1 VASPKRSL
9 KVEIVGDSRDAVGAL
24 NRLRDSG
31 QRTGGILKTALGTG
45 LGMLASNAIAS
56 GARAISSGIGSIAST
71 VVDMNSTLETSTLQF
86 ETLTGSAE
94 KAEEIVAGLF
104 EFAKATPFETGPI
117 IEASKL
123 MQTFGGDA
131 LNTQDNLKMIGDA
144 AAASGAPINDL
155 GFWVGR
161 LYSNLEAGKPFGEA
175 AARLQE
181 LAVLSPQARTQMEE
195 LQKSGASAD
204 EVFAAFSEDLERFGG
219 AMEKQAG
226 TWEGLTSTFSDTTSI
241 LMAEAF
247 GPLFEL
253 AKEGLGGLNEVLGS
267 EEFAARAQSF
277 ADTIATMSRSAIDSI
292 RSLISGDLSI
302 TDVLSNVG
310 ERLSAWAQEVGPKAL
325 EFGQKFVAGLMETLP
340 KINEQITQWG
350 LALINWIGP
359 RLPELQAKLY
369 EFASTMF
376 SYMIDTVLPGIID
389 RVTLWGGAAVRWIIE
404 ALPEMI
410 QNLGTFALEI
420 LGKLADELP
429 GFAKKLGEW
438 GGELIGWILPRIPGI
453 LANLAEVLLKIAK
466 WIITDG
472 VPALVKA
479 AWNLGKGLIDG
490 ILDGLSGIAA
500 QIGNFLKEKIQA
512 GIDAVKGFFGIGSP
526 SRVTAREI
534 GRPLME
540 GIAQGI
546 TEAADIPAD
555 ALESVLGDLS
565 SDVTV
570 EGLSGDPGGS
580 VGTLRGAT
588 TVVIPIE
595 LDGQMISEYTLDL
608 MSGHIRQSARAA
620 I

>member
-1 VASPKRSL
+1 MASPKRTL
-9 KVEIVGDSRDAVGAL
+9 KIEILGDASSGVKALDKISRSAE
-24 NRLRDSG
+24 RS
-31 QRTGGILKTALGTG
+31 GGILKTALGTG
-45 LGMLASNAIAS
+45 LGFLASSAIQS
-56 GARAISSGIGSIAST
+56 GARAISSGISSIAGT

-94 KAEEIVAGLF
+94 KAQEIVAGLF

-117 IEASKL
+117 IEASKM
-123 MQTFGGDA
+123 MQTFGGES
-131 LNTQDNLKMIGDA
+131 LNTMDNLKLIGDA
-144 AAASGAPINDL
+144 AAASGAGINDL
-155 GFWVGR
+155 GFWTGR
-161 LYSNLEAGKPFGEA
+161 LYSNLQAGKPFGEA

-181 LAVLSPQARTQMEE
+181 LAVLSPQARAEMEE

-204 EVFAAFSEDLERFGG
+204 EIFTAFQEDLERFGG

-226 TWEGLTSTFSDTTSI
+226 TWEGLTSTFSDTTAI
-241 LMAEAF
+241 LMADAF

-267 EEFAARAQSF
+267 DEFAAKAQGF
-277 ADTIATMSRSAIDSI
+277 ADTLATMSRGAIESV
-292 RSLISGDLSI
+292 RGLISGEISI
-302 TDVLSNVG
+302 PDVLAEVG
-310 ERLSAWAQEVGPKAL
+310 NRLTTWAQEVGPKAL
-325 EFGQKFVAGLMETLP
+325 EFGTNFVAGLMETLP
-340 KINEQITQWG
+340 KINAQITEWG

-359 RLPELQAKLY
+359 RLPELQAKLL

-376 SYMIDTVLPGIID
+376 SFMIDTVLPGIIE
-389 RVTLWGGAAVRWIIE
+389 RVTEWGGAAVRWIIE

-410 QNLGTFALEI
+410 QNLGKFALEI

-429 GFAKKLGEW
+429 GFAQKLGEW
-438 GGELIGWILPRIPGI
+438 GGELIGWILPRIPEI
-453 LANLAEVLLKIAK
+453 LANLLVVIGKIAL

-472 VPALVKA
+472 VPAVVEA